1 MTTRFFDID
10 LSRLPRPAA
19 IEDLSFDTALQQR
32 ITELQARLTAAG
44 VAWDVGGLETDP
56 LVITEEHAAYYDLLL
71 RARVNDAVLA
81 TTLAYAQRTDL
92 DHKAAELGVVR
103 KVLVPANAAAN
114 PPVVEVLESDDS
126 LRRRRQLAIEAFSTA
141 GPEGAYVFFA
151 LASHPHVSDV
161 AVYDPNSGLANDGEA
176 LCVIASSQGD
186 GVPTDAVLDSVA
198 DFLDA
203 RTIRYAVTPDRTRE
217 ITRRQKLRP
226 LTDKVIV
233 EACEVLD
240 YTITVLLKIPY
251 GPDPAFVVSLA
262 QTRLG
267 NYLASRRQ
275 IARLISDTAIA
286 SAVHVADAD
295 GVPLVDDADIS
306 IEVAGMPVSDVVP
319 GPKQLARCVSAVVT
333 YEVIQ

>member
-1 MTTRFFDID
+1 M
-10 LSRLPRPAA
+10 LSRLN
-19 IEDLSFDTALQQR
+19 
-32 ITELQARLTAAG
+32 AAG
-44 VAWDVGGLETDP
+44 VDFDVANLETDP
-56 LVITEEHAAYYDLLL
+56 LIITEEHAAFYDLLL
-71 RARVNDAVLA
+71 TGRVNDAVLA
-81 TTLAYAQRTDL
+81 YAKGADL
-92 DHKAAELGVVR
+92 DQKAAELGVER
-103 KVLVPANAAAN
+103 KVLIAADTTVN
-114 PPVVEVLESDDS
+114 PPIVEVLESDDS
-126 LRRRRQLAIEAFSTA
+126 LRRRRQLVIEAFSTA

-176 LCVIASSQGD
+176 LCVVASSQGD

-203 RTIRYAVTPDRTRE
+203 RIIRYAVTADRTRQ

-240 YTITVLLKIPY
+240 YSITVLLKIPF
-251 GPDPAFVVSLA
+251 GPDPASVVALA
-262 QTRLG
+262 QTRLT

-275 IARLISDTAIA
+275 ISRLISDTAIA
-286 SAVHVADAD
+286 SAVHVADTD
-295 GVPLVDDADIS
+295 GVPLVDDANIV
-306 IEVAGMPVSDVVP
+306 ITVAGSPVSDVTP

-333 YEVIQ
+333 YQVIQ